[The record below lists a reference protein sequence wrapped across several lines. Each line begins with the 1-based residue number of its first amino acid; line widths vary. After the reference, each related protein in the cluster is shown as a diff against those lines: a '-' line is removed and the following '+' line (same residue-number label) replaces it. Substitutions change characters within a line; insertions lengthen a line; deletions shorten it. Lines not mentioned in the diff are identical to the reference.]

1 MSLTLRLVLIII
13 TLVYLF
19 LIIRSVRKRKMQS
32 SMSIFWIVTGL
43 LLIIAIA
50 IPHLIEFISAFLG
63 FEKASNMIFCV
74 TIFIAFY
81 LIFTLTML
89 LAKQTNR
96 NTSLIQEVSILK
108 KRVDELEKNKEI
120 ENK

>member
-96 NTSLIQEVSILK
+96 NTALIQEVSILK

>member
-96 NTSLIQEVSILK
+96 NTALIQEVSFLK